1 MSACRPGRFL
11 WIALLIVA
19 LLLAGGAWAFMGAAT
34 FLASPA
40 RAAVRSDAAFVLG
53 GDSGDRVVKAAALHR
68 EGLAGVF
75 VLTGAEDMADE
86 VLPAYLYWRAAVLV
100 RAGVPENA
108 VLMDSASS
116 NSGEEA
122 ALGLRLAKSRGW
134 RRVIVVSDPPHMR
147 RLDLHWGRAFAGS
160 GVDVVLV
167 ASRPRWWEPDRWWAS
182 RKSAQFVLMEYIKL
196 AYTILGD
203 GS

>member
-1 MSACRPGRFL
+1 MQVDRPRRFR

-19 LLLAGGAWAFMGAAT
+19 VLLAGGAWAFMGAAT

-40 RAAVRSDAAFVLG
+40 RAAVRADAAFVLG
-53 GDSGDRVVKAAALHR
+53 GDSGERVVRAAALHR
-68 EGLAGVF
+68 DGLAGVF

-100 RAGVPENA
+100 RAGVPETA

-122 ALGLRLAKSRGW
+122 AFGLRLAKSRGW
-134 RRVIVVSDPPHMR
+134 KRVLVVSDPPHMR
-147 RLDLHWGRAFAGS
+147 RLVLLWGRAFAGS
-160 GVDVVLV
+160 GVEVVLV

-182 RKSAQFVLMEYIKL
+182 RRSAQFVIMEYIKL
-196 AYTILGD
+196 AYTLFGTVL
-203 GS
+203 